1 MQRRMINLINVK
13 STENLNIVNPF
24 IKQQPDK
31 TTLINKLEDATTA
44 SSPIYHLSDLN
55 GQDRE
60 WILRHTLNKPFYMY
74 HANQCIDVPS
84 IPKKELSQKSC
95 NFNQNIRNVLKEF
108 LSYETQKGETFI
120 KKGRTTKFID
130 ACFNIASTSDDPNKV
145 KIYNYEKGVWENTDL
160 PLQRFIYEL
169 CYTLETSWSK
179 NLETALLDQIKRR
192 IKVYDPRDFNQ
203 RALTLE
209 NGAFNYNTLQIEP
222 TSPLHLST
230 IKSHVEYNP
239 DAKAPVFQQSL
250 REWFDDNDDIAFVQE
265 WFGYVLS
272 KEFKANVFLL
282 VYSQGGEGK
291 STLFGLLEHIV
302 GIPNTTA
309 ISLSNFNQSFGLEPL
324 LHKKLNLATE
334 SSNTEFSTDKLKAIT
349 AGEKI
354 TVNRKGLKEIETVI
368 SAKMTFLL
376 NDLPVL
382 KDKSNGLQ
390 RRLLILP
397 MTKPIPLSSQNK
409 NLPQQLEKELSGIL
423 NWALDGLRRLDQND
437 YQFTTSKSMN
447 VIKQKY
453 FNEISP
459 MMDFIRN
466 CLDINS
472 NNSNILGNELI
483 ATFKSWSEMHNYNV
497 THLLS
502 PIAFWREF
510 SVEMQKLGINY
521 TKTKSSGKTVVKGI
535 KFKSDSSDDSDV
547 KNN

>member
-60 WILRHTLNKPFYMY
+60 WILRHTLNKPFYMH
-74 HANQCIDVPS
+74 HASQSHNVPS
-84 IPKKELSQKSC
+84 TPKIALSQKGY
-95 NFNQNIRNVLKEF
+95 NFGHTLQNVLKED
-108 LSYETQKGETFI
+108 LTYETQKGETRI
-120 KKGRTTKFID
+120 KKGRTAKFID
-130 ACFNIASTSDDPNKV
+130 SCFNIVSTSDDPNEV
-145 KIYNYEKGVWENTDL
+145 RIYNYEKGVWEITDL

-169 CYTLETSWSK
+169 CHTLETSWSK

-192 IKVYDPRDFNQ
+192 IKVYEPSEFNQ
-203 RALTLE
+203 EALTLE
-209 NGAFNYNTLQIEP
+209 NGAFNYNTLKIEP
-222 TSPLHLST
+222 RSPLHLST
-230 IKSHVEYNP
+230 IKSHVKYNP
-239 DAKAPVFQQSL
+239 KAKAPVFQQSL

-423 NWALDGLRRLDQND
+423 NWALDGLYRLDQND

-453 FNEISP
+453 FNAISP

-483 ATFKSWSEMHNYNV
+483 DTFKSWSEMHNYNV

>member
-24 IKQQPDK
+24 IKQQPDR

-55 GQDRE
+55 GQDQE
-60 WILRHTLNKPFYMY
+60 WILRHTLNKTFYTY
-74 HANQCIDVPS
+74 HANQSPDVPS
-84 IPKKELSQKSC
+84 ISKTALSQKSC
-95 NFNQNIRNVLKEF
+95 NFDQSLQNILKEF
-108 LSYETQKGETFI
+108 LSYETQKGETRI
-120 KKGRTTKFID
+120 KKGRTAKFID
-130 ACFNIASTSDDPNKV
+130 ACFNIVSTSDDPNEV
-145 KIYNYEKGVWENTDL
+145 RIYNYEKGVWEITDL

-169 CYTLETSWSK
+169 CHTLETSWSK

-192 IKVYDPRDFNQ
+192 IKVYEPSEFNQ
-203 RALTLE
+203 EALTLE
-209 NGAFNYNTLQIEP
+209 NGAFNYNTLKIEP
-222 TSPLHLST
+222 RSPLHLST
-230 IKSHVEYNP
+230 IKSHVKYNP
-239 DAKAPVFQQSL
+239 KAKAPVFQQSL

-376 NDLPVL
+376 NDLPVI
-382 KDKSNGLQ
+382 KDKSSGLK

-397 MTKPIPLSSQNK
+397 MTKPIPLHLQNK

-447 VIKQKY
+447 AIKQKY
-453 FNEISP
+453 FNEVSP

-510 SVEMQKLGINY
+510 RVEMQNLGINY
-521 TKTKSSGKTVVKGI
+521 NKTKSSGKTVVKGI
-535 KFKSDSSDDSDV
+535 KFKSDSSDDSDI

>member
-1 MQRRMINLINVK
+1 MRRRMINLINVK

-74 HANQCIDVPS
+74 HANQCTDVPS
-84 IPKKELSQKSC
+84 ISKKELSQKSC

-108 LSYETQKGETFI
+108 LSYETQKGETRI
-120 KKGRTTKFID
+120 KKGRTAKFID
-130 ACFNIASTSDDPNKV
+130 ACFNIVSTSDDPNEV
-145 KIYNYEKGVWENTDL
+145 RIYNYEKGVWEITDL

-169 CYTLETSWSK
+169 CHTLETSWSK

-192 IKVYDPRDFNQ
+192 IKVYEPSEFNQ
-203 RALTLE
+203 EALTLE
-209 NGAFNYNTLQIEP
+209 NGAFNYNTLKIEP
-222 TSPLHLST
+222 RSPLHLST
-230 IKSHVEYNP
+230 IKSHVKYNP
-239 DAKAPVFQQSL
+239 KAKAPVFQQSL

-376 NDLPVL
+376 NDLPTL

-423 NWALDGLRRLDQND
+423 NWALDGLHRLDQND

-453 FNEISP
+453 FNAISP

-547 KNN
+547 KND

>member
-1 MQRRMINLINVK
+1 MINLINVK

-74 HANQCIDVPS
+74 HANQCTDVPS
-84 IPKKELSQKSC
+84 ISKKELSQKSC

-108 LSYETQKGETFI
+108 LSYETQKGETRI
-120 KKGRTTKFID
+120 KKGRTAKFID
-130 ACFNIASTSDDPNKV
+130 ACFNIVSTSDDPNEV
-145 KIYNYEKGVWENTDL
+145 RIYNYEKGVWEITDL

-169 CYTLETSWSK
+169 CHTLETSWSK

-192 IKVYDPRDFNQ
+192 IKVYEPSEFNQ
-203 RALTLE
+203 EALTLE
-209 NGAFNYNTLQIEP
+209 NGAFNYNTLKIEP
-222 TSPLHLST
+222 RSPLHLST
-230 IKSHVEYNP
+230 IKSHVKYNP
-239 DAKAPVFQQSL
+239 KAKAPVFQQSL

-376 NDLPVL
+376 NDLPAL

-453 FNEISP
+453 FNAISP

-547 KNN
+547 KND

>member
-1 MQRRMINLINVK
+1 MINLINVK

-24 IKQQPDK
+24 IKQQPDR

-55 GQDRE
+55 GQDQE
-60 WILRHTLNKPFYMY
+60 WILRYTLNKTFYTY
-74 HANQCIDVPS
+74 HANQSPDVPS
-84 IPKKELSQKSC
+84 ISKTALSQKSC
-95 NFNQNIRNVLKEF
+95 NFDQSLQNILKEF
-108 LSYETQKGETFI
+108 LSYETQKGETRI
-120 KKGRTTKFID
+120 KKGRTAKFID
-130 ACFNIASTSDDPNKV
+130 ACFNIVSTSDDPNEV
-145 KIYNYEKGVWENTDL
+145 RIYNYEKGVWEITDL

-169 CYTLETSWSK
+169 CHTLETSWSK

-192 IKVYDPRDFNQ
+192 IKVYEPSEFNQ
-203 RALTLE
+203 EALTLE
-209 NGAFNYNTLQIEP
+209 NGAFNYNTLKIEP
-222 TSPLHLST
+222 RSPLHLST
-230 IKSHVEYNP
+230 IKSHVKYNP
-239 DAKAPVFQQSL
+239 KAKAPVFQQSL

-376 NDLPVL
+376 NDLPVI
-382 KDKSNGLQ
+382 KDKSSGLK

-397 MTKPIPLSSQNK
+397 MTKPIPLHLQNK

-447 VIKQKY
+447 AIKQKY
-453 FNEISP
+453 FNEVSP
-459 MMDFIRN
+459 MTDFIRN

-510 SVEMQKLGINY
+510 RVEMQNLGINY
-521 TKTKSSGKTVVKGI
+521 NKTKSSGKTVVKGI
-535 KFKSDSSDDSDV
+535 KFKSDSSDDSDI

>member
-24 IKQQPDK
+24 IKQQPDR

-55 GQDRE
+55 GQDQE
-60 WILRHTLNKPFYMY
+60 WILRYTLNKTFYTY
-74 HANQCIDVPS
+74 HANQSPDVPS
-84 IPKKELSQKSC
+84 ISKTALSQKSC
-95 NFNQNIRNVLKEF
+95 NFDQSLQNILKEF
-108 LSYETQKGETFI
+108 LSYETQKGETRI
-120 KKGRTTKFID
+120 KKGRTAKFID
-130 ACFNIASTSDDPNKV
+130 ACFNIVSTSDDPNEV
-145 KIYNYEKGVWENTDL
+145 RIYNYEKGVWEITDL

-169 CYTLETSWSK
+169 CHTLETSWSK

-192 IKVYDPRDFNQ
+192 IKVYEPSEFNQ
-203 RALTLE
+203 EALTLE
-209 NGAFNYNTLQIEP
+209 NGAFNYNTLKIEP
-222 TSPLHLST
+222 RSPLHLST
-230 IKSHVEYNP
+230 IKSHVKYNP
-239 DAKAPVFQQSL
+239 KAKAPVFQQSL

-376 NDLPVL
+376 NDLPVI
-382 KDKSNGLQ
+382 KDKSSGLK

-397 MTKPIPLSSQNK
+397 MTKPIPLHLQNK

-447 VIKQKY
+447 AIKQKY
-453 FNEISP
+453 FNEVSP
-459 MMDFIRN
+459 MTDFIRN

-510 SVEMQKLGINY
+510 RVEMQNLGINY
-521 TKTKSSGKTVVKGI
+521 NKTKSSGKTVVKGI
-535 KFKSDSSDDSDV
+535 KFKSDSSDDSDI

>member
-1 MQRRMINLINVK
+1 MINVK

-24 IKQQPDK
+24 IKQQPDR

-55 GQDRE
+55 GQDQE
-60 WILRHTLNKPFYMY
+60 WILRHTLNKTFYTY
-74 HANQCIDVPS
+74 HANQSPDVPS

-95 NFNQNIRNVLKEF
+95 NFDQSLQNILKEF
-108 LSYETQKGETFI
+108 LSYETQKGETRI
-120 KKGRTTKFID
+120 KKGRTAKFID
-130 ACFNIASTSDDPNKV
+130 ACFNIVSTSDDPNEV
-145 KIYNYEKGVWENTDL
+145 RIYNYEKGVWEITDL

-169 CYTLETSWSK
+169 CHTLETSWSK

-192 IKVYDPRDFNQ
+192 IKVYEPSEFNQ
-203 RALTLE
+203 EALTLE
-209 NGAFNYNTLQIEP
+209 NGAFNYNTLKIEP
-222 TSPLHLST
+222 RSPLHLST
-230 IKSHVEYNP
+230 IKSHVKYNP
-239 DAKAPVFQQSL
+239 KAKAPVFQQSL

-376 NDLPVL
+376 NDLPVI
-382 KDKSNGLQ
+382 KDKSSGLK

-397 MTKPIPLSSQNK
+397 MTKPIPLHLQNK

>member
-1 MQRRMINLINVK
+1 MINVK

-74 HANQCIDVPS
+74 HANQCTDVPS
-84 IPKKELSQKSC
+84 ISKKELSQKSC

-108 LSYETQKGETFI
+108 LSYETQKGETRI
-120 KKGRTTKFID
+120 KKGRTAKFID
-130 ACFNIASTSDDPNKV
+130 ACFNIVSTSDDPNEV
-145 KIYNYEKGVWENTDL
+145 RIYNYEKGVWEITDL

-169 CYTLETSWSK
+169 CHTLETSWSK

-192 IKVYDPRDFNQ
+192 IKVYEPSEFNQ
-203 RALTLE
+203 EALTLE
-209 NGAFNYNTLQIEP
+209 NGAFNYNTLKIEP
-222 TSPLHLST
+222 RSPLHLST
-230 IKSHVEYNP
+230 IKSHVKYNP
-239 DAKAPVFQQSL
+239 KAKAPVFQQSL

-376 NDLPVL
+376 NDLPAL

-453 FNEISP
+453 FNAISP

-547 KNN
+547 KND

>member
-1 MQRRMINLINVK
+1 
-13 STENLNIVNPF
+13 
-24 IKQQPDK
+24 
-31 TTLINKLEDATTA
+31 
-44 SSPIYHLSDLN
+44 
-55 GQDRE
+55 
-60 WILRHTLNKPFYMY
+60 
-74 HANQCIDVPS
+74 
-84 IPKKELSQKSC
+84 
-95 NFNQNIRNVLKEF
+95 
-108 LSYETQKGETFI
+108 
-120 KKGRTTKFID
+120 
-130 ACFNIASTSDDPNKV
+130 
-145 KIYNYEKGVWENTDL
+145 
-160 PLQRFIYEL
+160 
-169 CYTLETSWSK
+169 
-179 NLETALLDQIKRR
+179 
-192 IKVYDPRDFNQ
+192 
-203 RALTLE
+203 
-209 NGAFNYNTLQIEP
+209 
-222 TSPLHLST
+222 
-230 IKSHVEYNP
+230 
-239 DAKAPVFQQSL
+239 
-250 REWFDDNDDIAFVQE
+250 
-265 WFGYVLS
+265 
-272 KEFKANVFLL
+272 
-282 VYSQGGEGK
+282 
-291 STLFGLLEHIV
+291 
-302 GIPNTTA
+302 
-309 ISLSNFNQSFGLEPL
+309 
-324 LHKKLNLATE
+324 
-334 SSNTEFSTDKLKAIT
+334 
-349 AGEKI
+349 
-354 TVNRKGLKEIETVI
+354 
-368 SAKMTFLL
+368 MTFLL

-453 FNEISP
+453 FNAISP

-521 TKTKSSGKTVVKGI
+521 TKTKSSGKTVIKGI

>member
-60 WILRHTLNKPFYMY
+60 WILRHTLNKSFYMH
-74 HANQCIDVPS
+74 HASQSHNVPTT
-84 IPKKELSQKSC
+84 PKIALSQKGY
-95 NFNQNIRNVLKEF
+95 NFGHTLQNVLKED
-108 LSYETQKGETFI
+108 LTYETQKGEIRI
-120 KKGRTTKFID
+120 KKGITAKFID
-130 ACFNIASTSDDPNKV
+130 SCFNIVSTSDDPNEV
-145 KIYNYEKGVWENTDL
+145 RIYNYEKGVWEITDL

-169 CYTLETSWSK
+169 CHTLETSWSK

-192 IKVYDPRDFNQ
+192 IKVYEPSEFNQ
-203 RALTLE
+203 EALTLE
-209 NGAFNYNTLQIEP
+209 NGAFNYNTLKIEP
-222 TSPLHLST
+222 RSPLHLST
-230 IKSHVEYNP
+230 IKSHVKYNP
-239 DAKAPVFQQSL
+239 KAKAPVFQQSL

-376 NDLPVL
+376 NDLPVI
-382 KDKSNGLQ
+382 KDKSSGLK

-397 MTKPIPLSSQNK
+397 MTKPIPLHLQNK

-447 VIKQKY
+447 AIKQKY
-453 FNEISP
+453 FNEVSP
-459 MMDFIRN
+459 MTDFIRN

>member
-24 IKQQPDK
+24 IKQHPDK

-60 WILRHTLNKPFYMY
+60 WILRHTLNKPFYTY
-74 HANQCIDVPS
+74 HANQSPDVPS
-84 IPKKELSQKSC
+84 ISKAALSQKSC
-95 NFNQNIRNVLKEF
+95 NFDQSLQNILKEF
-108 LSYETQKGETFI
+108 LSYETQKGETRI
-120 KKGRTTKFID
+120 KKGRTAKFID
-130 ACFNIASTSDDPNKV
+130 ACFNIVSTSDDPNEV
-145 KIYNYEKGVWENTDL
+145 RIYNYEKGVWEITDL

-169 CYTLETSWSK
+169 CHTLETSWSK

-192 IKVYDPRDFNQ
+192 IKVYEPSEFNQ
-203 RALTLE
+203 EALTLE
-209 NGAFNYNTLQIEP
+209 NGAFNYNTLKIEP
-222 TSPLHLST
+222 RSPLHLST
-230 IKSHVEYNP
+230 IKSHVKYNP
-239 DAKAPVFQQSL
+239 KAKAPVFQQSL
-250 REWFDDNDDIAFVQE
+250 REWFDDKDDIAFVQE

-409 NLPQQLEKELSGIL
+409 NLPQQLEKELSGIF
-423 NWALDGLRRLDQND
+423 NWALEGLRRLDQND

-453 FNEISP
+453 FNAISP

>member
-13 STENLNIVNPF
+13 STENLKIVTPF

-31 TTLINKLEDATTA
+31 DTLINKLKDATTA
-44 SSPIYHLSDLN
+44 SFPIYHLSGLN
-55 GQDRE
+55 TQDQKR
-60 WILRHTLNKPFYMY
+60 ILRNNLNKQFYLY
-74 HANQCIDVPS
+74 HANKSHNVPS
-84 IPKKELSQKSC
+84 LSKIALSQKGY
-95 NFNQNIRNVLKEF
+95 NFGHTLQNVLKED
-108 LSYETQKGETFI
+108 LTYETQKGEIRI
-120 KKGRTTKFID
+120 KKGITAKFID
-130 ACFNIASTSDDPNKV
+130 SCFNIVSTSDDPNEV
-145 KIYNYEKGVWENTDL
+145 RIYNYEKGVWEITDL

-169 CYTLETSWSK
+169 CHTLETSWSK

-192 IKVYDPRDFNQ
+192 IMVYEPSEFNQ
-203 RALTLE
+203 KALTFE
-209 NGAFNYNTLQIEP
+209 NGAFNYNTLKIEP
-222 TSPLHLST
+222 KSPLHLST
-230 IKSHVEYNP
+230 IKSHVKYNP
-239 DAKAPVFQQSL
+239 KAKAPVFQQSL
-250 REWFDDNDDIAFVQE
+250 RKWFDDNDDIAFVQE

-334 SSNTEFSTDKLKAIT
+334 SSNNEFNTDKLKAIT

-376 NDLPVL
+376 NDLPVI
-382 KDKSNGLQ
+382 KDKSSGLK

-397 MTKPIPLSSQNK
+397 MTKPIPLHLQNK

-447 VIKQKY
+447 AIKQKY
-453 FNEISP
+453 FNEVSP
-459 MMDFIRN
+459 MTDFIRN

-510 SVEMQKLGINY
+510 RVEMQNLGINY
-521 TKTKSSGKTVVKGI
+521 NKTKSSGKTVVKGI
-535 KFKSDSSDDSDV
+535 KFKSDSSDDSDI

>member
-1 MQRRMINLINVK
+1 MINVK

-60 WILRHTLNKPFYMY
+60 WILRHTLNKSFYMH
-74 HANQCIDVPS
+74 HASQSHNVPTT
-84 IPKKELSQKSC
+84 PKIALSQKGY
-95 NFNQNIRNVLKEF
+95 NFGHTLQNVLKED
-108 LSYETQKGETFI
+108 LTYETQKGEIRI
-120 KKGRTTKFID
+120 KKGITAKFID
-130 ACFNIASTSDDPNKV
+130 SCFNIVSTSDDPNEV
-145 KIYNYEKGVWENTDL
+145 RIYNYEKGVWEITDL

-169 CYTLETSWSK
+169 CHTLETSWSK
-179 NLETALLDQIKRR
+179 NLENALLDQIKRR
-192 IKVYDPRDFNQ
+192 IKVYEPSEFNQ
-203 RALTLE
+203 EALTLE
-209 NGAFNYNTLQIEP
+209 NGAFNYNTLKIEP
-222 TSPLHLST
+222 RSPLHLST
-230 IKSHVEYNP
+230 IKSHVKYNP
-239 DAKAPVFQQSL
+239 KAKAPVFQQSL
-250 REWFDDNDDIAFVQE
+250 REWFDDKDDIAFVQE

-272 KEFKANVFLL
+272 NEFKANAFLL

-376 NDLPVL
+376 NDLPVF

-409 NLPQQLEKELSGIL
+409 NLPQQLEKELSGIF

-453 FNEISP
+453 FNAISP

-521 TKTKSSGKTVVKGI
+521 TKTKSSGKTIVKGI

-547 KNN
+547 KND

>member
-1 MQRRMINLINVK
+1 M
-13 STENLNIVNPF
+13 
-24 IKQQPDK
+24 
-31 TTLINKLEDATTA
+31 EDATTA

-55 GQDRE
+55 GQDQE
-60 WILRHTLNKPFYMY
+60 WILRHTLNKPFYTY
-74 HANQCIDVPS
+74 HANQSPDVPS
-84 IPKKELSQKSC
+84 ISKTALSQKSC
-95 NFNQNIRNVLKEF
+95 NFDQSLQNILKEF
-108 LSYETQKGETFI
+108 LSYETQKGETRI
-120 KKGRTTKFID
+120 KKGRTAKFID
-130 ACFNIASTSDDPNKV
+130 ACFNIVSTSDDPNEV
-145 KIYNYEKGVWENTDL
+145 RIYNYEEGVWEITDL

-169 CYTLETSWSK
+169 CHTLETSWSK

-192 IKVYDPRDFNQ
+192 IKVYEPSEFNQ
-203 RALTLE
+203 EALTLE
-209 NGAFNYNTLQIEP
+209 NGAFNYNTLKIEP
-222 TSPLHLST
+222 RSPLHLST
-230 IKSHVEYNP
+230 IKSHVKYNP
-239 DAKAPVFQQSL
+239 KAKAPVFQQSL

-376 NDLPVL
+376 NDLPAL

-453 FNEISP
+453 FNAISP

-547 KNN
+547 KND